1 MNEYDE
7 ITFGAVQQVIKLL
20 NTSHKEGPITESSF
34 TK

>member
-7 ITFGAVQQVIKLL
+7 ITFGTVQQVIKLL
-20 NTSHKEGPITESSF
+20 NTTYEERLSF